1 MKVLKTFPKPIG
13 LEIATFVSQKLLR
26 IIIKAKSY
34 HFGFMT
40 VLRIFPKLIG
50 FKNCSL
56 GSKITFK
63 NWPLNHGLPDIH
75 FATIRWSI
83 VFWVVR
89 KLQQIVIAVK
99 IVAYRHIASEYLR
112 KFNLETDLCN
122 VGLLRELLLEYL
134 QEIPRNSSGD
144 SSWIPPRNPPRILPV
159 APSGITPGPSSG
171 IPPGAP

>member
-1 MKVLKTFPKPIG
+1 M
-13 LEIATFVSQKLLR
+13 
-26 IIIKAKSY
+26 
-34 HFGFMT
+34 
-40 VLRIFPKLIG
+40 
-50 FKNCSL
+50 
-56 GSKITFK
+56 
-63 NWPLNHGLPDIH
+63 
-75 FATIRWSI
+75 
-83 VFWVVR
+83 VR

-144 SSWIPPRNPPRILPV
+144 SSWIPPRNPPRILTV